1 MTTETR
7 TLEAVV
13 DTFAHGLVCV
23 LLNRQIHGPG
33 TEDRR
38 CDFRAIARDLE
49 NAFVAGVPE
58 PLEIAVGLEC
68 LAWRGAALL
77 AASLQA
83 KRLLALCLTRGIA
96 ALEFARGADAEQ
108 FERFLD
114 LLSDERR
121 KDAFEP
127 QQIAASLASAGVTK
141 IRATAIQ
148 SRRLAVAGPDPSGI
162 RHYQGLAD
170 VLQRSHV
177 AAARGDEIGI
187 DDTRGFVERALDQ
200 MEESPSMLLTLATYD
215 QIDSFTVG
223 HSVRVALLAMHV
235 ARAARASRID
245 LLRVGTAAL
254 LHDIGKSKVPQQ
266 VLFKQGRL
274 DAEEREL
281 MALHPRHGAE
291 ILVQQRHID
300 EAAVGA
306 AFCHHMGPRSTG
318 YPVPYLPFEPS
329 GISKLVRLCDVF
341 EAITAVRPYKK
352 ALPPLQA
359 FTLMRRMRDGFDPD
373 WFRFFVRTIGVYS
386 KGTRVILDGGQEGV
400 VVEIGEDP
408 NRPVVRVS
416 DGSREPRTVQV
427 GVADDGAVREVRAF
441 AAGEAVLP
449 HLEPHEHY
457 GGCCGCTDPSSH
469 GPQGTHR

>member
-1 MTTETR
+1 MSPELR

-13 DTFAHGLVCV
+13 DTFGHGLVCT
-23 LLNRQIHGPG
+23 LINRQIHGAG

-38 CDFRAIARDLE
+38 CDFRALARDLE
-49 NAFVAGVPE
+49 SVFAAGVDS
-58 PLEIAVGLEC
+58 PLEIAVGTDC
-68 LAWRGAALL
+68 LAWCRVPLL

-83 KRLLALCLTRGIA
+83 KRLLSLCRSRSIEV
-96 ALEFARGADAEQ
+96 LEFKRGAQADEL
-108 FERFLD
+108 ERLID
-114 LLSDERR
+114 LLADDGR
-121 KDAFEP
+121 KDAFQP
-127 QQIAASLASAGVTK
+127 QHASANLAREGLTHVAARCSQ
-141 IRATAIQ
+141 RAHDPA
-148 SRRLAVAGPDPSGI
+148 PDSDPTGI

-170 VLQRSHV
+170 ALQRSHV
-177 AAARGDEIGI
+177 AAVRGDEIAF
-187 DDTRGFVERALDQ
+187 DDTRGFVESALDQ
-200 MEESPSMLLTLATYD
+200 MEASPSMLLKLATYD

-274 DAEEREL
+274 DPEEREL
-281 MALHPRHGAE
+281 MAQHPRHGAE

-318 YPVPYLPFEPS
+318 YPLPYLPFEPS

-359 FTLMRRMRDGFDPD
+359 FTLMRRMRDGFDPA
-373 WFRFFVRTIGVYS
+373 WFKFFVRTIGVYS
-386 KGTRVILDGGQEGV
+386 KGTRVILDSGEDGI
-400 VVEIGEDP
+400 VVELGDDP
-408 NRPVVRVS
+408 TRPVVS
-416 DGSREPRTVQV
+416 LCDGSRDPETIQV
-427 GVADDGAVREVRAF
+427 GVGDDGAVREVRAF
-441 AAGEAVLP
+441 AAGATQVP
-449 HLEPHEHY
+449 KLEPHEHF
-457 GGCCGCTDPSSH
+457 GGCCSSSEP
-469 GPQGTHR
+469 GNPTPT